1 MQYGMFGYNPQLRLF
16 FIVNLLLFVRLYNN
30 HTVFSGKEIS
40 FNKRFEYRHIFANI
54 TLIKIE

>member
-1 MQYGMFGYNPQLRLF
+1 VFGYNPQLRLF

-54 TLIKIE
+54 TLIRIE